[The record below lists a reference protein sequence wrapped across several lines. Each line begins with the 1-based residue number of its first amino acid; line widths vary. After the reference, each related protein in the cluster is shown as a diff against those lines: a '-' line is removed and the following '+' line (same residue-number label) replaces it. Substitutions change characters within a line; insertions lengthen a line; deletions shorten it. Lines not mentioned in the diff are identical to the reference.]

1 MLLLAVDGDELGED
15 SEPANDLKAIEDS
28 VVVDLK

>member
-1 MLLLAVDGDELGED
+1 MLLLAVDGEGLGAD
-15 SEPANDLKAIEDS
+15 YEPDPDLGAIEDS

>member
-15 SEPANDLKAIEDS
+15 SEPDNNLGAIEDS